1 MANGFD
7 LYYLKIISCIFIYIR
22 MKNIL
27 KDINDLNLFKKT
39 GLIEIAKY
47 NSLFHGY
54 WEKDK
59 KQF

>member
-1 MANGFD
+1 MN
-7 LYYLKIISCIFIYIR
+7 
-22 MKNIL
+22 NIL
-27 KDINDLNLFKKT
+27 KDINDLNLCKKT